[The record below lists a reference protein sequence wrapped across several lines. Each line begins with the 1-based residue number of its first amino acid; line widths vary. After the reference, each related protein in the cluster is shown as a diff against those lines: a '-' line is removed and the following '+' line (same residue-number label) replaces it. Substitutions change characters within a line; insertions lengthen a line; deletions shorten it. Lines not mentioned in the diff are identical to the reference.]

1 MKTEKGLLVIL
12 GCAHSG
18 MINTL
23 DHIKGYFPDEK
34 LHMVIGGTHM
44 GFLDDRQVERTIEAL
59 KVFNIDKIG
68 VSHCTGLKAAASL
81 NQAFGERFF
90 FANAGKVI
98 KVS

>member
-1 MKTEKGLLVIL
+1 VVVL

-23 DHIKGYFPDEK
+23 DHIKGHFPNEK
-34 LHMVIGGTHM
+34 LHMIIGGTHM
-44 GFLDDRQVERTIEAL
+44 GFLDALQLEKTIEFL

-81 NQAFGERFF
+81 KQAFGEKFF
-90 FANAGKVI
+90 LANAGTVI
-98 KVS
+98 TVN